1 MRVRVCVCVCVCVVC
16 VCAWCVCVLDCTAF
30 SAISLVIHMSTS
42 ETLSGSDGLNPV
54 QSHTIM
60 IIEAFSVITAD
71 CVI

>member
-1 MRVRVCVCVCVCVVC
+1 MCVVC
-16 VCAWCVCVLDCTAF
+16 VCVRVVCVLDCTAF
-30 SAISLVIHMSTS
+30 SEISAISLVIHMSTS